1 MELFRNSDTQ
11 RAGTV
16 FVMAACIVL
25 FFLLITPEESAQL
38 AAPLFKDGNF
48 YSILGMA
55 MLIILFTAIA
65 GVMGWNLNPTLTT
78 QVDKVV
84 TIETMENSDAEKDQ
98 LCDKHKSSPATLE
111 ECCSAITDASD
122 CVAHS
127 HCGWLQTHMQLSP
140 EHAHTGVTRLHSEC
154 KAVTETGSL
163 HFKTDIEGLA
173 SELTTK
179 TSMLEKEAKSAVSD
193 GINKVEHMLEEF

>member
-1 MELFRNSDTQ
+1 MELFRNSDTK

-25 FFLLITPEESAQL
+25 FFLLITPEEGAQL
-38 AAPLFKDGNF
+38 AAPLFKNGNF

-65 GVMGWNLNPTLTT
+65 GVLGWNLNPTLTT

-84 TIETMENSDAEKDQ
+84 TIETMKNGEHE
-98 LCDKHKSSPATLE
+98 LCDKHKSSPSTLE

-122 CVAHS
+122 CLAHS
-127 HCGWLQTHMQLSP
+127 HCGWLQTHMPLSTDQ
-140 EHAHTGVTRLHSEC
+140 AHTGVTRLHSEC
-154 KAVTETGSL
+154 KAVTENGGL
-163 HFKTDIEGLA
+163 HFKSEIDGIA

-179 TSMLEKEAKSAVSD
+179 TSMLEKEGESAVSG

>member
-1 MELFRNSDTQ
+1 MELFRNSDTK

-38 AAPLFKDGNF
+38 AAPLFKNGNF

-65 GVMGWNLNPTLTT
+65 GVLGWNLNPTLTT

-84 TIETMENSDAEKDQ
+84 TIETMKNGEHE
-98 LCDKHKSSPATLE
+98 LCDKHKSSPSTLE

-127 HCGWLQTHMQLSP
+127 HCGWLQTHMLLSSDQ
-140 EHAHTGVTRLHSEC
+140 AHTGVTRLHSEC
-154 KAVTETGSL
+154 KAVTENGGI
-163 HFKTDIEGLA
+163 HFKSEIDGIA

-179 TSMLEKEAKSAVSD
+179 TSMLEKESESAVSE
-193 GINKVEHMLEEF
+193 GINKVEHMLEDF